1 MDGMKLYQTI
11 GEVSM
16 ELGLTES
23 NIRYWC
29 DVLEK
34 EGALKVHRSHAHGYR
49 EFTVEDVEKLRLAQY
64 YIRIDKY
71 TIKGAALRLKKG

>member
-1 MDGMKLYQTI
+1 MKLYQTI
-11 GEVSM
+11 GEVSL

-23 NIRYWC
+23 NIRYWTNE
-29 DVLEK
+29 LEK
-34 EGALKVHRSHAHGYR
+34 HGVFEVKRSSHSGFR
-49 EFTVEDVEKLRLAQY
+49 KFTVEDVETLRLAQY